1 MLLILNYKRNM
12 IYILQFQVKEHYLC
26 ICFKFRY
33 NRFILLTKMNRY
45 PGWINLYK
53 AYRIV
58 FYNCLLS
65 EKILLAVFNQYPLN
79 FYSLYNYHLLSYKL
93 HWPYNL
99 PTIIARKKNIFCE
112 LKSFYFRFQMAVVYL
127 ENYGNVRGE
136 WIIFRSVTLVDNH
149 KVEGYK

>member
-1 MLLILNYKRNM
+1 MKIPLILNYKRNM
-12 IYILQFQVKEHYLC
+12 IYNLRFQVKENYLC
-26 ICFKFRY
+26 ICFKFHY
-33 NRFILLTKMNRY
+33 NRLTIQVV
-45 PGWINLYK
+45 WINIKHIELSSH
-53 AYRIV
+53 
-58 FYNCLLS
+58 CLLS
-65 EKILLAVFNQYPLN
+65 KIILRAVFNQYPPN